1 MTKESKPADAVVAAF
16 IADSDAVFTPAYDA
30 LPMAEQ
36 RAIYDA
42 FWRRY
47 HAPHPK
53 GVSVETVMIPAEG
66 RDLRALLYRPPQRS
80 ANREPLPAV
89 VCFHGGC
96 WMLGS
101 PESHDLPG
109 ARLCAEAGVAVL
121 NLDYRLA
128 PENVFPD
135 ALMDCLAAVQW
146 VARSGRGAGLDP
158 DRLAVAGD
166 SAGGTLAAGL
176 CLWIRDH
183 GGPRIAFQALI
194 YPALTTAVDP
204 GLSGGVSAEAV
215 SRYLSTYFG
224 GQKLSD
230 NAYAMPLSAKSLA
243 DLPPAFIATGSLDP
257 IRSHGEVY
265 AQRLRHAGIPCGYTC
280 GFGLPHTYLRLVHSS
295 AAAAGE
301 LSACSR
307 AIQRALALQQS
318 MAS

>member
-89 VCFHGGC
+89 VYFHGGG

-146 VARSGRGAGLDP
+146 VARSGRGGRGSIRTASPLLETAPEAPSLP
-158 DRLAVAGD
+158 DFACGSGITV
-166 SAGGTLAAGL
+166 
-176 CLWIRDH
+176 
-183 GGPRIAFQALI
+183 
-194 YPALTTAVDP
+194 VP
-204 GLSGGVSAEAV
+204 G
-215 SRYLSTYFG
+215 SRFR
-224 GQKLSD
+224 
-230 NAYAMPLSAKSLA
+230 P
-243 DLPPAFIATGSLDP
+243 
-257 IRSHGEVY
+257 
-265 AQRLRHAGIPCGYTC
+265 
-280 GFGLPHTYLRLVHSS
+280 
-295 AAAAGE
+295 
-301 LSACSR
+301 
-307 AIQRALALQQS
+307 
-318 MAS
+318 